1 MTGPHPDGPEIIE
14 LIHECCER
22 PVRQEAWT
30 KFHALYYHF
39 IQLLVG
45 AAARTVPVQDREDL
59 CQKVWIRMPS
69 ILKKYD
75 PERGTL
81 ESLLRLVTRHTVTS
95 EWRRSRRERELSQ
108 PAHEALWEYVQESPE
123 QQSPALLR
131 TLIMDFLVNN
141 VSDHKKLRIYE
152 DWIEGRS
159 YEEIMQIHSV
169 SRAVVFRRFQ
179 ECRRLVR
186 WVLGI
191 RPKKSALRETDP
203 SRNE

>member
-1 MTGPHPDGPEIIE
+1 MAQEP
-14 LIHECCER
+14 LSKER
-22 PVRQEAWT
+22 TQNL
-30 KFHALYYHF
+30 HYHS
-39 IQLLVG
+39 ID
-45 AAARTVPVQDREDL
+45 RTTEETTRADQ
-59 CQKVWIRMPS
+59 CYQ
-69 ILKKYD
+69 
-75 PERGTL
+75 
-81 ESLLRLVTRHTVTS
+81 RHTVTS

-108 PAHEALWEYVQESPE
+108 PANEALWEYVQESPE

-191 RPKKSALRETDP
+191 RPQKNRPA
-203 SRNE
+203 